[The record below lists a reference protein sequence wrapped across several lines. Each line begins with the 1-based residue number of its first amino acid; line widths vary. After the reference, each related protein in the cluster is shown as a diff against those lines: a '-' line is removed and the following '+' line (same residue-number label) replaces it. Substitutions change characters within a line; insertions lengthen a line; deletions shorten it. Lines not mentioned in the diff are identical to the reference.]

1 MLRIDG
7 YLETMNGVRR
17 VIAGRLVDMT
27 SLLTD
32 WILAAGISGDF
43 SYVRT
48 KDANHKKPPRPS
60 WLYLH

>member
-7 YLETMNGVRR
+7 YLETMDGVRR

-32 WILAAGISGDF
+32 WILAAGIPGDF
-43 SYVRT
+43 S
-48 KDANHKKPPRPS
+48 
-60 WLYLH
+60 